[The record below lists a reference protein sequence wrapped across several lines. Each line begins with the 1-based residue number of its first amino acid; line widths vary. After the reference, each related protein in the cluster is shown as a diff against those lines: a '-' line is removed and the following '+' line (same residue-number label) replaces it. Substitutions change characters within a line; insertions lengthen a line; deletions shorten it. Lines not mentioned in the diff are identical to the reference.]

1 MIFPETFDE
10 FAEQYKIVDSK
21 EIYTNGTELIPIFRV
36 RQWLMRD
43 YPVKNKAD
51 VVEVVRCKD
60 CKHCELRYPAK
71 AIGEEA
77 IEGYYCYPNQRYV
90 KSTDFCNYGERRDI

>member
-1 MIFPETFDE
+1 MAKEYIERNALI
-10 FAEQYKIVDSK
+10 AEYDRVHIGAPGGARKIMVDAP
-21 EIYTNGTELIPIFRV
+21 T
-36 RQWLMRD
+36 
-43 YPVKNKAD
+43 AD
-51 VVEVVRCKD
+51 VVEVVRCKE

-90 KSTDFCNYGERRDI
+90 KSTDFCNYGERSEGDG

>member
-1 MIFPETFDE
+1 MTCRDCIHYAICLLSHDKDD
-10 FAEQYKIVDSK
+10 YKK
-21 EIYTNGTELIPIFRV
+21 CCHF
-36 RQWLMRD
+36 
-43 YPVKNKAD
+43 KNKAD
-51 VVEVVRCKD
+51 FVEVVRCKD

-90 KSTDFCNYGERRDI
+90 KSTDFCNYGERSENDG